1 MIVLV
6 RSCLVD
12 NGEFFTIISVQEES
26 AIGTPPY
33 LPSFILHRT
42 RSMMGFFKI
51 SFKKPTPDD
60 LIINKQPVIRTN
72 NDYLT

>member
-6 RSCLVD
+6 RACQVD

-26 AIGTPPY
+26 GIGTPPY

-42 RSMMGFFKI
+42 RSMMGFLKI
-51 SFKKPTPDD
+51 SFKKPTPDE
-60 LIINKQPVIRTN
+60 LIINKQPGILTN
-72 NDYLT
+72 NVYLT